1 MHDPPV
7 SLEKGETPM
16 STTLAARTLTVSIDS
31 PPDEVYGFVS
41 SPENLPRWA
50 TAFCRSIRRADS
62 GWIVEMPQGEV
73 TVRFVPRNTMGVM
86 DHFVT
91 AAPGVEIYVPMR
103 IVANGA
109 GSEVLF
115 TLFRLPGMTDEEFAA
130 DAGMVERD
138 LGTLKKVLEG
148 SREC

>member
-1 MHDPPV
+1 MTRTFT
-7 SLEKGETPM
+7 SQ
-16 STTLAARTLTVSIDS
+16 TLTVSIDC
-31 PPDEVYGFVS
+31 PPDQVYGFVS
-41 SPENLPRWA
+41 NPENLPRWA
-50 TAFCRSIRRADS
+50 TAFCRSIRRSDPD
-62 GWIVEMPQGEV
+62 WIVEMPQGQV

-91 AAPGVEIYVPMR
+91 PANGVEIYVPMR
-103 IVANGA
+103 IVANGS

-138 LGTLKKVLEG
+138 LGNLKKVVEG
-148 SREC
+148 SQI